1 MEKPV
6 FVEVVIEGQA
16 VKRELNTGAAVSIP
30 FKTYA
35 GQFSHLPLQDT
46 RTKPKTYTGERAFQK
61 GQIMVRAEKDAVT
74 EELSLLVVDAV
85 ARKGSAVPHSDRMGI
100 YKSHQREQRGG
111 KQEIGKASSQVS

>member
-1 MEKPV
+1 MESGETGIRGSCDRGPSCK
-6 FVEVVIEGQA
+6 EE
-16 VKRELNTGAAVSIP
+16 ELNTGAAVSIL
-30 FKTYA
+30 YA

-85 ARKGSAVPHSDRMGI
+85 ARKGLAVPHSDRMGI
-100 YKSHQREQRGG
+100 YKSHQCEQRG